1 MPADAIDWHRTAI
14 LAAVVVVGLMGLVV
28 VWKLTKLL
36 LKLAALLVVLGL
48 AAGLVY
54 WWRSTH

>member
-14 LAAVVVVGLMGLVV
+14 LAAVVVVGLAGLVV
-28 VWKLTKLL
+28 MWKVTKLL
-36 LKLAALLVVLGL
+36 IKLALLILVVGL
-48 AAGLVY
+48 VAGLVA

>member
-1 MPADAIDWHRTAI
+1 MPADAIDWHRTAM
-14 LAAVVVVGLMGLVV
+14 LAAVVVVGLVGLVV

-48 AAGLVY
+48 AAGLVF